1 MLAADF
7 AVHIPVGY
15 PACSRRFTATDG
27 QRSPGVSSITFDLT
41 CLIYPSRFR
50 MIIGLFDSWVNSPS
64 GQALYQVS
72 VRHVKSLPSASF
84 RFHLAVD
91 TLAFDYRIPIITAP
105 SGLSP
110 FGNEACPAHQRCR
123 SHGALFRYSFLAFC
137 RIIRHYYIISSP
149 AGRHLCSLT
158 INQNIQKPQRALA
171 LT

>member
-1 MLAADF
+1 
-7 AVHIPVGY
+7 
-15 PACSRRFTATDG
+15 
-27 QRSPGVSSITFDLT
+27 
-41 CLIYPSRFR
+41 

-110 FGNEACPAHQRCR
+110 FGNEACPAHQPESKLRLCIVR
-123 SHGALFRYSFLAFC
+123 VIIHLLFKKL
-137 RIIRHYYIISSP
+137 ILQIEV
-149 AGRHLCSLT
+149 
-158 INQNIQKPQRALA
+158 
-171 LT
+171 